1 MTSAEDCEQYCD
13 QEPLCMA
20 VEHNLVYK
28 LVGGAWNLY
37 GGCSMYA
44 YFGKWDWTFCPGTL
58 DGPAGSGWSFDEGYM
73 YGDPAEV
80 LWDSPY
86 VKGLPWNESAHG
98 NNTDFRNVRCSV
110 RVPEIEFGRKYPLAY
125 EGQCRTYEL
134 ASGANCTVDSDRVGG
149 FSANLTMDDCTK
161 FCDAQESCTAFSFG
175 SLVARP
181 TTQCTLYVDHYS
193 SLGDCLEAGGLG
205 DLWTLLGADVGY
217 LVGSPYVTGEV
228 MVNASEASEDI
239 PPIPSKS
246 STKPSTTIPSAKQ
259 DSYYRAPVVNWL
271 SSLCGGVM
279 PSWWP
284 ASDVCLAGSKRRTLL
299 QEKEQGVKLRC
310 PSANDTITRV
320 LFASY
325 GTPSPCDGNS
335 DSDVASLLGSC
346 HYGRTLGIVEQ
357 LCVGNNSC
365 EVFPGG
371 PEWGEDPCFAETKR
385 LTVSV
390 ECGVVETE
398 DDEDD
403 EDDAEE
409 GAKMAVQA
417 ATSFVMAA
425 GAASSL
431 ATVGGSGGVA
441 GEMGGTTLL
450 LFSGLPTDIGSAL
463 GTAADGMEW
472 LNYNVGLF
480 EDTIKETTDYFWV
493 IPGSASPAS
502 TRHLSA
508 YTEPTKIEQHELD
521 NWEYDGYVV
530 VGDDRS
536 VVDREDPWGLAGS
549 TLVGCFVVM
558 LVSVLIHTILLT
570 IYARCPG
577 LGSTNPLPTLLV
589 HPRLEFILFTT
600 MVTGLGRVA
609 GSLMGYNSFAGWV
622 AGLTIFLM
630 VVVYVTLVTKLI
642 YKIAEQNEITPLEF
656 RRKDQLQSAI
666 ERFGLFFEQNQGIS
680 DVAIMFYVF
689 DLLRSFA
696 SALVIGFLAGGNYA
710 EDHAATYFGMAEE
723 LQGAMVMFLI
733 VSVAAQ
739 ILLNGS
745 DNFLALY
752 DNIIGKST
760 QQKDKLAGVIL
771 ARSMISSKGWNVNVQ
786 HYAKIFP
793 ETMHVED
800 EQQVV

>member
-1 MTSAEDCEQYCD
+1 
-13 QEPLCMA
+13 
-20 VEHNLVYK
+20 
-28 LVGGAWNLY
+28 
-37 GGCSMYA
+37 
-44 YFGKWDWTFCPGTL
+44 
-58 DGPAGSGWSFDEGYM
+58 
-73 YGDPAEV
+73 
-80 LWDSPY
+80 
-86 VKGLPWNESAHG
+86 
-98 NNTDFRNVRCSV
+98 
-110 RVPEIEFGRKYPLAY
+110 
-125 EGQCRTYEL
+125 
-134 ASGANCTVDSDRVGG
+134 
-149 FSANLTMDDCTK
+149 
-161 FCDAQESCTAFSFG
+161 
-175 SLVARP
+175 
-181 TTQCTLYVDHYS
+181 
-193 SLGDCLEAGGLG
+193 
-205 DLWTLLGADVGY
+205 
-217 LVGSPYVTGEV
+217 
-228 MVNASEASEDI
+228 
-239 PPIPSKS
+239 
-246 STKPSTTIPSAKQ
+246 
-259 DSYYRAPVVNWL
+259 
-271 SSLCGGVM
+271 
-279 PSWWP
+279 
-284 ASDVCLAGSKRRTLL
+284 KRRTLL

-450 LFSGLPTDIGSAL
+450 VLNLQMLALFSGLPTDIGSAL

-656 RRKDQLQSAI
+656 RRKDQLQSAVKGTDQFFMKMLGRKANRCQGIWVSKRALEMEEELEPRRTDRIATRGLAIDNINLLHAHLQEDLI

-710 EDHAATYFGMAEE
+710 EDHAATYFGLVLLILISVLHVAVQFSVMPRVDSSVNWVDLLSGACIATAYILCLIITANSNMAEE